1 MIAIRHPSFYLSA
14 LAASILFI
22 GSVASARAVEIKLSG
37 SEEVPAVATS
47 ASGQADII
55 VSPDKSVSG
64 SVVTTGIDATA
75 AHIHLGAPGKSGPIV
90 LPLVKG
96 KEHTWAVPAG
106 SKLTDAQYQSYQA
119 GELYVNVH
127 SAAHK
132 DGEIRGQIK
141 P

>member
-1 MIAIRHPSFYLSA
+1 MITIRHPSFYLSA
-14 LAASILFI
+14 LVASVLFI
-22 GSVASARAVEIKLSG
+22 GSVATAHAVEVKLSG
-37 SEEVPAVATS
+37 AEEVPAVQTAAT
-47 ASGQADII
+47 GQADII

-64 SVVTTGIDATA
+64 NVVTTGINATA
-75 AHIHLGAPGKSGPIV
+75 AHIHLGAAGKSGPVV

-96 KEHTWAVPAG
+96 KENTWTVPAG
-106 SKLTDAQYQSYQA
+106 SKLTDSQYHSYQA

-132 DGEIRGQIK
+132 DGEIRGQLK